1 MRWIARIVIAVAI
14 NLVAVWAA
22 ATWIPGVT
30 VSTGFSA
37 ILKVGLILTLLNFVL
52 KPILKMFLGP
62 IIVLTLGLG
71 LIVVNAIVLYA
82 LDKLSADFSIVG
94 VPALFYAAVFIGLIN
109 FAFHLATKK

>member
-1 MRWIARIVIAVAI
+1 MRWIARIIIAVAI

-22 ATWIPGVT
+22 ATWIPGVS
-30 VSTGFSA
+30 VSSGFTA
-37 ILKVGLILTLLNFVL
+37 ILKVGLILTLLNFIL
-52 KPILKMFLGP
+52 KPVLKMFLGP

-82 LDKLSADFSIVG
+82 LDKLSTDFSIVG
-94 VPALFYAAVFIGLIN
+94 VPALFYAAVLIGLIN